1 MHLEFYYKL
10 KLLQNQSIV
19 AVLTFTIAV
28 LVSKLIGFL
37 AISAF
42 ITKPNTQSGLK
53 VPEETWKF
61 LFSLKV
67 KRVFLCP

>member
-1 MHLEFYYKL
+1 MHLEFHCKL

-19 AVLTFTIAV
+19 AVFNFTIAV
-28 LVSKLIGFL
+28 LVSKLPYFL

-53 VPEETWKF
+53 VPKETWKF
-61 LFSLKV
+61 LFTLEEE
-67 KRVFLCP
+67 REFLCP